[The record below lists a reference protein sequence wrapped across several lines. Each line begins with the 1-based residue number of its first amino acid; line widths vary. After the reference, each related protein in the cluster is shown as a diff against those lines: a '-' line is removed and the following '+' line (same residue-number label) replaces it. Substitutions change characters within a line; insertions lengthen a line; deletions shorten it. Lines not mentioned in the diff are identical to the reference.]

1 MGFFGDSPDSASAS
15 PENDNINKRCAL
27 SSDAGRHIGRP
38 LRCEMSC
45 HGLSGASQGYDYKW
59 ITRTSR
65 VMTNSKNG
73 LMRQPPWVGP
83 YVVMSCSG
91 LSGASQ
97 GYDYKWIT
105 RTSRVMTNSKNGLM
119 RQPPEVGPY
128 VVRCHATACP
138 GHLRVF
144 FVASC
149 EMISYFS
156 GSQAFREAEKAL
168 SASEADI
175 SNSAR

>member
-1 MGFFGDSPDSASAS
+1 
-15 PENDNINKRCAL
+15 
-27 SSDAGRHIGRP
+27 
-38 LRCEMSC
+38 
-45 HGLSGASQGYDYKW
+45 
-59 ITRTSR
+59 
-65 VMTNSKNG
+65 
-73 LMRQPPWVGP
+73 
-83 YVVMSCSG
+83 MSCSG